1 VSLRDVKSDFNISA
15 PTWEELGETM
25 KGKVVIAK
33 MDATANEIDVPGVA
47 VKGFPTLYFFKGG
60 DKTNPI
66 RYEGQR
72 ELDDLVTFLQENA
85 AQSIADE
92 L

>member
-1 VSLRDVKSDFNISA
+1 MCFFIV

-33 MDATANEIDVPGVA
+33 MDATANEVDVPGLA
-47 VKGFPTLYFFKGG
+47 VKGFPTLYFFKGT
-60 DKTNPI
+60 DKANPI

-72 ELDDLVTFLQENA
+72 EMDDFVNFLQENA
-85 AQSIADE
+85 GQSISDE